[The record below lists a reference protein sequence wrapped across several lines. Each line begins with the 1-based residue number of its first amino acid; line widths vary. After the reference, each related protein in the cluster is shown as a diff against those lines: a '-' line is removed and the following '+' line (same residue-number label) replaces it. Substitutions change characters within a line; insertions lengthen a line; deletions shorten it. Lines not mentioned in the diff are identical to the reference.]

1 MDYESMLRVG
11 VTVAFLALTFGC
23 GGESDGG
30 MVDPETPSLT
40 IERVSGDGQTAGTDG
55 ELTDPL
61 VVRVVRDDGATVAGE
76 EVGWTV
82 SESPGGGA
90 ELIAAESETDAQGR
104 AATRLVLGPATG
116 TYRVTASLRD
126 EGSVQFSATA
136 EERTFRRLTRVSGND
151 QSGEVGEEVSDSL
164 VVRSHD
170 QFDDPIGDV
179 SVAFEVSRGASGN
192 PEVSPSSV
200 ETDSSGRAAASLLLG
215 DKNGTYGVR
224 AVAGRDT
231 VTFLAAASGGTEFL
245 LSLEDVTPATLE
257 AGGEATL
264 TGAGFDADPSNNDV
278 IVDGRSAGV
287 LSASE
292 SELIVSVPTYE
303 DQCLP
308 RRNVEV
314 RVVVSPDTSEAVVRE
329 LTPSVSILNLG
340 AGEDTVLVG
349 PDEVGCLMLP
359 ESSSG
364 GGEYEVM
371 ATPLPDALGTSAMR
385 LFVNGN
391 SPLSSPNEA
400 EPSERLRLGANVTT
414 GPGGSADLRSWKESQ
429 YKWDRRLRQRE
440 KEWLTDIRARAA
452 IAPSMS
458 RTVGSL
464 MPATAAVGDTAT
476 FSVTCTDQGQV
487 FAEVQATSEAAVIY
501 EDTVMASRDAGLSTA
516 QYDSIAA
523 RFDTLSFAVDTLY
536 FGAPKDIDENGRVI
550 MLFTPA
556 VNRVDGNY
564 SDGFIVGF
572 FCGLDLIAGNQGEMF
587 YLVSPDPDGSFTP
600 ADDGTLPKE
609 FVRSIIEGTVIHEF
623 QHLINAQIGGG
634 SGPDEVSGGGAQ
646 EVWLNE
652 GLSHLAEEVGG
663 HAVTGFEPRTELT
676 AVDLTS
682 HTEALNQF
690 YRSNFRN
697 LATHLEAP
705 SQGEG
710 LISGGAGFATRGAA
724 WSFVR
729 YILDRFKS
737 SDEHELTRALIQ
749 SSEPNARDAV
759 EDATGAASAEEGVS
773 FERIV
778 ADWSSMFSLEDRTD
792 LSGSPRSELGLSSYR
807 LRNVYGDATF
817 GSGGS
822 YPLQPDEVPLHE
834 STTVSAEL
842 FTGGARYVRLLST
855 SSSVGTGLRLATES
869 GEDLDASVVP
879 HLIIT
884 RTK

>member
-1 MDYESMLRVG
+1 
-11 VTVAFLALTFGC
+11 
-23 GGESDGG
+23 
-30 MVDPETPSLT
+30 MVDPETPSLS
-40 IERVSGDGQTAGTDG
+40 IERVSGDGQTAGTAG
-55 ELTDPL
+55 ELSDPL
-61 VVRVVRDDGATVAGE
+61 VVRVVRDDGAIVVGE
-76 EVGWTV
+76 EVDWTI
-82 SESPGGGA
+82 SESPEGGA
-90 ELIAAESETDAQGR
+90 ELIATDTETNSQGR

-116 TYRVTASLRD
+116 TYRATASIQD
-126 EGSVQFSATA
+126 GGSVQFTATA
-136 EERTFRRLTRVSGND
+136 QERTFRRLVQVSGD
-151 QSGEVGEEVSDSL
+151 GQSGQVGEEVSDSL

-170 QFDDPIGDV
+170 QFDDPIGEV
-179 SVAFEVSRGASGN
+179 PVAFEIFRGASGN
-192 PEVSPSSV
+192 PEVSPSAV

-215 DKNGTYGVR
+215 DRNGTYGVR
-224 AVAGRDT
+224 AVAGGDT
-231 VTFLAAASGGTEFL
+231 VTFLATASGGTEFL
-245 LSLEDVTPATLE
+245 LSLDDVSPTTLE
-257 AGGEATL
+257 AGGEARL

-292 SELIVSVPTYE
+292 SELTVRVPTYE

-314 RVVVSPDTSEAVVRE
+314 RVVVSPDTSRAIVRE
-329 LTPSVSILNLG
+329 LTPSVTDLNLA

-364 GGEYEVM
+364 GAEYEVM

-391 SPLSSPNEA
+391 APPSSPDEA
-400 EPSERLRLGANVTT
+400 EPSERLRIRANVPT
-414 GPGGSADLRSWKESQ
+414 GPGGNADLRSWKESQ
-429 YKWDRRLRQRE
+429 YEWDRRLREWE

-452 IAPSMS
+452 KAPSMS

-476 FSVTCTDQGQV
+476 FTVACTDQGQV
-487 FAEVQATSEAAVIY
+487 FAKVQAASEAAVIY
-501 EDTVMASRDAGLSTA
+501 EDTIMASRDAGLSTA

-556 VNRVDGNY
+556 VNRLDGNY
-564 SDGFIVGF
+564 SDGFIAGF
-572 FCGLDLIAGNQGEMF
+572 FCGLDLVAGNQGEMF

-600 ADDGTLPKE
+600 ADDGTLPKD

-634 SGPDEVSGGGAQ
+634 SAPDEVSGGGAQ

-663 HAVTGFEPRTELT
+663 HAETGFEPGTELT
-676 AVDLTS
+676 AADLTS
-682 HTEALNQF
+682 NTTALNQF

-697 LATHLEAP
+697 LATYLAAP
-705 SQGEG
+705 GQGEG
-710 LISGGAGFATRGAA
+710 LVSNGAGFATRGAA

-729 YILDRFKS
+729 YLLDRFMS
-737 SDEHELTRALIQ
+737 SDEHELTRALVQ
-749 SSEPNARDAV
+749 SPEPNARDAV
-759 EDATGAASAEEGVS
+759 EDATEVASAEAGAS

-778 ADWSSMFSLEDRTD
+778 AEWSSMFSLEDRTD
-792 LSGSPRSELGLSSYR
+792 LSGSPRPELGLSSYQ
-807 LRNVYGDATF
+807 LRDVYGDATF

-822 YPLQPDEVPLHE
+822 YALEPEQLPLHE

-855 SSSVGTGLRLATES
+855 SSSAGTGLRFATDT
-869 GEDLDASVVP
+869 GADLDASVAP